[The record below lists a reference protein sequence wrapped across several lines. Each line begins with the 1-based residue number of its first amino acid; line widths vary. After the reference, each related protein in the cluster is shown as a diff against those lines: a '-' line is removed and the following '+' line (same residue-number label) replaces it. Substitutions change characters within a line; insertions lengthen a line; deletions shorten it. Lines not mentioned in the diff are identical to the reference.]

1 MEDNLHQNQ
10 VDEHIRGL
18 RNEANRLRAERAT
31 RDAREGS
38 TTQAGP
44 TVAGGR
50 AGDHPPARVRLG
62 PGLIEVGGGGA
73 GTDRAHGHG
82 GAAGHAT

>member
-10 VDEHIRGL
+10 VDEHISAL
-18 RNEANRLRAERAT
+18 RHEGDRLRAERL
-31 RDAREGS
+31 ARERA

-44 TVAGGR
+44 AVAGGR

-62 PGLIEVGGGGA
+62 RWLIDVGTAVA
-73 GTDRAHGHG
+73 GTSRDQHDGATGRA
-82 GAAGHAT
+82 A

>member
-62 PGLIEVGGGGA
+62 HWLINVGTVVA
-73 GTDRAHGHG
+73 GNGRDQHG
-82 GAAGHAT
+82 GATGRAA